1 MVLAAAAE
9 PSSIVDIGPEELWRR
24 LHQAAAPTLLDV
36 REPWEHA
43 LARLPGSLNVPLG
56 ELGRRLPELDPEA
69 ELIVY
74 CHHGVRSVR
83 AALLLARYGYRRLAN
98 LRGGLEAYSRVDPSI
113 PRYG

>member
-9 PSSIVDIGPEELWRR
+9 SSSIVDISPEELWRR

-56 ELGRRLPELDPEA
+56 ELGRRLSELDPEA